1 LTRAATGQRTSAGG
15 FSAGTGFIK
24 TRTRTPKHTAKKKN
38 QRIIKGLPLDQYLA
52 DFNI

>member
-24 TRTRTPKHTAKKKN
+24 TRARTPKHKAKKN
-38 QRIIKGLPLDQYLA
+38 QRIIKGLPLGQYLS